1 VALTRNR
8 IAALLGEG
16 PDRGLTIARPDAAR
30 LRAFGLPADV
40 RVALVGRRPDLTAAR
55 LRAEAAGDKIKAA
68 KADFY
73 PNIQLSAYFGL
84 QSLGLGAF
92 GKSGSDIGGVGPA
105 VTLPIFDGGRLRAA
119 YGVAGADYDAA
130 VADYD
135 ATLIRALREV
145 ADAAASSHSLTE
157 RLGESRKALEAS
169 REAHDIA
176 LQRYRGGLSNY
187 LDVLTAEDALI
198 ADQRAVADLQARAFL
213 LDIALTRALAVG
225 GWTLV
230 EGGKH
235 VKTDNAYVDATA
247 AQVTPLTAAAVTS
260 VPVINTQVV
269 KVGDP
274 LVVLD
279 DADARLALARAEAD
293 LAQTQHRVVGYHANE
308 DALGAE
314 IAARAAQVQS
324 ARANL
329 ERARTDYD
337 RRKGLEANGAIS
349 GEELTQA
356 RNALDTAQAGV
367 AAAIAQQRAA
377 EGQRAVNSALIS
389 GAGENPEV
397 AAARVRVEQ
406 ARLDLARTTIRAP
419 IAGVV
424 AKNDVQI
431 GQRVQVGQPLMSIV
445 PVDQAYVNAN
455 FKEQQLRKVRV
466 GQPVELT
473 SDLYGGAVKYHGSVV
488 GVSSGTG
495 SAFALIPA
503 QNATGN
509 WIKVVQRLPVRVAI
523 DAPDLRAHP
532 LRVGMSMNAQITT
545 GR

>member
-1 VALTRNR
+1 MYDAEETHSETEVAAAPTAEPSPEPKPA
-8 IAALLGEG
+8 IAAAKRGPLFALLGG
-16 PDRGLTIARPDAAR
+16 T
-30 LRAFGLPADV
+30 
-40 RVALVGRRPDLTAAR
+40 VAV
-55 LRAEAAGDKIKAA
+55 
-68 KADFY
+68 
-73 PNIQLSAYFGL
+73 
-84 QSLGLGAF
+84 
-92 GKSGSDIGGVGPA
+92 V
-105 VTLPIFDGGRLRAA
+105 
-119 YGVAGADYDAA
+119 
-130 VADYD
+130 
-135 ATLIRALREV
+135 
-145 ADAAASSHSLTE
+145 
-157 RLGESRKALEAS
+157 
-169 REAHDIA
+169 
-176 LQRYRGGLSNY
+176 
-187 LDVLTAEDALI
+187 
-198 ADQRAVADLQARAFL
+198 
-213 LDIALTRALAVG
+213 ALAVG
-225 GWTLV
+225 AWMLI

-235 VKTDNAYVDATA
+235 VKTDNAYVDAA
-247 AQVTPLTAAAVTS
+247 SAQITPLTAAAVTA

-269 KVGDP
+269 KAGDP

-293 LAQTQHRVVGYHANE
+293 LSQTEHKIVGYHAND
-308 DALGAE
+308 DALGAA
-314 IAARAAQVQS
+314 IAGRGAEVQS

-337 RRKGLEANGAIS
+337 RRKGLDANGAIS

-356 RNALDTAQAGV
+356 RNALDTAQAAV
-367 AAAIAQQRAA
+367 TAAIAQQHAA
-377 EGQRAVNSALIS
+377 EGQRAVNGALIA

-406 ARLDLARTTIRAP
+406 AKLDLARTTIRAP

-445 PVDQAYVNAN
+445 PVGEAYVNAN

-473 SDLYGGAVKYHGSVV
+473 SDLYGGSVKYRGTVV
-488 GVSSGTG
+488 GVSGGTG

-509 WIKVVQRLPVRVAI
+509 WIKVVQRLPVRISV
-523 DAPDLRAHP
+523 DPRDLQAHP

>member
-1 VALTRNR
+1 MYDAEDPITEAAAAVAPAVPATASQPP
-8 IAALLGEG
+8 IAPARRGRLFALLGG
-16 PDRGLTIARPDAAR
+16 T
-30 LRAFGLPADV
+30 V
-40 RVALVGRRPDLTAAR
+40 
-55 LRAEAAGDKIKAA
+55 
-68 KADFY
+68 
-73 PNIQLSAYFGL
+73 
-84 QSLGLGAF
+84 
-92 GKSGSDIGGVGPA
+92 
-105 VTLPIFDGGRLRAA
+105 
-119 YGVAGADYDAA
+119 A
-130 VADYD
+130 VA
-135 ATLIRALREV
+135 
-145 ADAAASSHSLTE
+145 
-157 RLGESRKALEAS
+157 
-169 REAHDIA
+169 
-176 LQRYRGGLSNY
+176 
-187 LDVLTAEDALI
+187 
-198 ADQRAVADLQARAFL
+198 
-213 LDIALTRALAVG
+213 ALAVG

-523 DAPDLRAHP
+523 DAPDLKAHP